1 MAGDPPPIVSTTDLF
16 FDVMTVSPGEM
27 FVRYGKPLVFLLC
40 LVPLVVLIS
49 RGISGALGPNPVEA
63 ITHFTGD
70 WTLRLLLVTLAV
82 TPLRRMTGQAW
93 LIRFRRMLGL
103 FTFFYAVL
111 HLMTY
116 LWLDQ
121 FFAWGAIAEDVL
133 KRPYITVGF
142 AAFILMVPLAITS
155 TQGWIRRLGRRWKA
169 LHRAVYVIG
178 VLGVLHYLWLVK
190 ADILEPV
197 IYGIVLLVLLALRIP
212 GIRLPVRRGALSPLA
227 SMSPGRTRGH
237 APP

>member
-1 MAGDPPPIVSTTDLF
+1 
-16 FDVMTVSPGEM
+16 M

-40 LVPLVVLIS
+40 LVPLGVLFS
-49 RGISGALGPNPVEA
+49 RGMNGALGPNPVEA
-63 ITHFTGD
+63 ITHFTGE

-82 TPLRRMTGQAW
+82 TPLRRLTGQAW
-93 LIRFRRMLGL
+93 LLRFRRMLGL

-142 AAFILMVPLAITS
+142 AAFLLMVPLAITS
-155 TQGWIRRLGRRWKA
+155 TQGWIRRLGRRWKT

-197 IYGIVLLVLLALRIP
+197 IYGIVLLVLLAFRIP
-212 GIRLPVRRGALSPLA
+212 GVRFPARQGALSPLA
-227 SMSPGRTRGH
+227 PMTPGRTRDH